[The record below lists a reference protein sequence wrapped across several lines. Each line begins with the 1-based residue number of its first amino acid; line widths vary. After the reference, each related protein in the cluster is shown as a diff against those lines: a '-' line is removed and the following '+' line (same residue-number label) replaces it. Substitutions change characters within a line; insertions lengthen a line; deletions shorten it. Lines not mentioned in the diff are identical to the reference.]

1 MTRRFYDRLAADYH
15 RIYADWDASVRRQGE
30 ALHRLL
36 GGERQQVL
44 DCACGIGTQAVGL
57 AALGHAVTGTDL
69 SPAALARVAG
79 VPVAAAD
86 MRALPF
92 PDATFDAVVCA
103 DNSLPHLL
111 TAADV
116 RAALAEMRRVLR
128 TGGRLILST
137 RDYDEARRT
146 HPAATP
152 PSVHEGPDGRTITFQ
167 LWHWHP
173 DGERYDVELF
183 QLRPSLRA
191 EVYTTTY
198 WAITRAEL
206 SNLTKDAGF
215 HQPTWRPLTDTGFHQ
230 PILTARTD

>member
-15 RIYADWDASVRRQGE
+15 RIYADWPSSVRRQGE

-36 GGERQQVL
+36 GGHQQRVL
-44 DCACGIGTQAVGL
+44 DCACGIGTQALGL
-57 AALGHAVTGTDL
+57 AAQGHEVVGTDL
-69 SPAALARVAG
+69 SPAALARVTG
-79 VPVAAAD
+79 IPVAAAD

-92 PDATFDAVVCA
+92 PAATFDVVVCA

-111 TAADV
+111 TPEDV
-116 RAALAEMRRVLR
+116 LRALTEIRRVLR
-128 TGGRLILST
+128 EPGRLILST

-152 PSVHEGPDGRTITFQ
+152 PSVHEAPDGRTITFQ

-183 QLRPSLRA
+183 QVLPNLTTK
-191 EVYTTTY
+191 VHTTTY

-206 SNLTKDAGF
+206 QGF
-215 HQPTWRPLTDTGFHQ
+215 VEATGFSTPTWHEPEESGFFQ
-230 PILTARTD
+230 PILTAET

>member
-15 RIYADWDASVRRQGE
+15 RIYADWPSSVRRQGE

-36 GGERQQVL
+36 GGHPRRVL

-57 AALGHAVTGTDL
+57 AAQGHEVTGTDL
-69 SPAALARVAG
+69 SPAALARVTG
-79 VPVAAAD
+79 IPVAAAD

-92 PDATFDAVVCA
+92 PDTTFDAVVCA

-111 TAADV
+111 TPEDV
-116 RAALAEMRRVLR
+116 RRALTEMHRVLR
-128 TGGRLILST
+128 RGGRLIVST

-146 HPAATP
+146 HPAATR
-152 PSVHEGPDGRTITFQ
+152 PSVHEAPDGRTITFQ

-173 DGERYDVELF
+173 DGTHYDVELF
-183 QLRPSLRA
+183 QVFPDLTTT
-191 EVYTTTY
+191 VHTTTY

-206 SNLTKDAGF
+206 QDFVETTGF
-215 HQPTWRPLTDTGFHQ
+215 STPTWHEPEESGFFQ
-230 PILTARTD
+230 PILTAKT

>member
-15 RIYADWDASVRRQGE
+15 RIYADWQSSVRRQGE

-36 GGERQQVL
+36 GGHPRRVL

-57 AALGHAVTGTDL
+57 AALGHSVIGTDL
-69 SPAALARVAG
+69 SPGALARVPDL
-79 VPVAAAD
+79 PVAAAD

-111 TAADV
+111 TAEDMG
-116 RAALAEMRRVLR
+116 RALTEMHRVL
-128 TGGRLILST
+128 GKAGRLILST

-146 HPAATP
+146 HPTATP
-152 PSVHEGPDGRTITFQ
+152 PSVHEAAEGRTITFQ
-167 LWHWHP
+167 LWHWHT
-173 DGERYDVELF
+173 DGERYDVELCQVF
-183 QLRPSLRA
+183 PDLTTT
-191 EVYTTTY
+191 VHTTTY

-206 SNLTKDAGF
+206 QSLVNAAGF
-215 HQPTWRPLTDTGFHQ
+215 SDPTWHEPEESGFFQ
-230 PILTARTD
+230 PILTAKT